1 MAFIPTKG
9 GEMLREGMKLE
20 EKENQRVNPEKHP
33 HFMSVLGRG
42 AEKGLRRKSHWGRG
56 KENQKNAVFWKLRG
70 LIELTY
76 S

>member
-1 MAFIPTKG
+1 MCFKTMTARKKINLEIIGTLMTFIPTKG

-42 AEKGLRRKSHWGRG
+42 AEKGLRRKSH
-56 KENQKNAVFWKLRG
+56 
-70 LIELTY
+70 
-76 S
+76 